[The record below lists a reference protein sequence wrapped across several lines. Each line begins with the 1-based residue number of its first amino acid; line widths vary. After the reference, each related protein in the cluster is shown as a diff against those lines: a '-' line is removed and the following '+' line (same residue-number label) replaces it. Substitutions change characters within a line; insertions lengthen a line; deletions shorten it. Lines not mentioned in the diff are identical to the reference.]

1 MTTECAGASAC
12 AEETVASAP
21 VRLTAVQRELPDWI
35 ARLQTGLT
43 ESIRASGENLGHLEE
58 QILKRTRELSR
69 QVLEEA
75 AQVKADATPPRCARC
90 GGPLT
95 RLTRGHARTFE
106 SRFGPVT
113 VRRTRG
119 RCRRC
124 DRWCCPADAALGLE
138 DTAGYSPSVQE
149 MAALAVSKLPVAEAS
164 AVVERLTGVKL
175 PRATLDREAR
185 RQGERAQAQ
194 RDHLDQQMQ
203 TPEGIAQQPRE
214 WQLPL
219 PLAPFTLIIELDAWN
234 IRERDHWG
242 ESATQRA
249 AGEEPGRWHWVY
261 GGTCFRLSQR
271 AQTASGRPV
280 ILSRGYVM
288 TRGGIDALRDQ
299 IWAEASRHGLGRADD
314 VLIIADGAV
323 WIWNLATDRF
333 PQARQRLDAYHA
345 KQHLWAVADALHGAG
360 TPAGRAWVGPLLAKL
375 DDSQAPEVIADLH
388 ALLVS
393 LDQTRESIV
402 QREINY
408 LESHRHRMDYAEGKQ
423 RGEPIGSG
431 AMESTCRQ
439 YQCRFKRPGQFWSQT
454 GDEALLSIETFWR
467 NGRWN
472 LLFPHVGNF
481 DPTKN

>member
-1 MTTECAGASAC
+1 MTTGCAHPN
-12 AEETVASAP
+12 AEETLASAP
-21 VRLTAVQRELPDWI
+21 VNLTAAQRELPGWT
-35 ARLQTGLT
+35 ARLQAGLT
-43 ESIRASGENLGHLEE
+43 ESIRASNENLGHLEE
-58 QILKRTRELSR
+58 QVLQQTRELSR
-69 QVLEEA
+69 RVLEEA
-75 AQVKADATPPRCARC
+75 AQAKADATPPRCACC

-95 RLTRGHARTFE
+95 RRTHGHARSFE

-113 VRRTRG
+113 IRRTRG
-119 RCRRC
+119 WCRRC
-124 DRWCCPADAALGLE
+124 GKWRFPADAALGLE
-138 DTAGYSPSVQE
+138 ETAGYSPSVQE

-185 RQGERAQAQ
+185 RQGARAQAQ
-194 RDHLDQQMQ
+194 RAQLDRQMQ
-203 TPEGIAQQPRE
+203 TPEGCAQQARE
-214 WQLPL
+214 LQLELPL
-219 PLAPFTLIIELDAWN
+219 EAFTLVIELDAWN

-242 ESATQRA
+242 ESAARRA

-271 AQTASGRPV
+271 GETAGGRPV

-299 IWAEASRHGLGRADD
+299 IWAEASRHGLGRAAD
-314 VLIIADGAV
+314 VLIVADGAV
-323 WIWNLATDRF
+323 WIWNLANDRF

-345 KQHLWAVADALHGAG
+345 KQHLWAVAEALYGAG
-360 TPAGRAWVGPLLAKL
+360 TPAARAWVEPLLAQL
-375 DDSQAPEVIADLH
+375 DRSQAPQVIADLR
-388 ALLVS
+388 ALLHS
-393 LDQTRESIV
+393 LDQARQETL

-408 LESHRHRMDYAEGKQ
+408 LDSHRHRMDYAEGKQ

-454 GDEALLSIETFWR
+454 GDEALLCVETFWR

-472 LLFPHVGNF
+472 RLFPHVGNF
-481 DPTKN
+481 DPSKN